1 MAITTAR
8 MKPAAYVRNI
18 YAVTPEAG
26 TTVDA
31 IQEKEFWVHLAGN
44 LHISDRLE
52 VIPEDF
58 AYYAE
63 LLVTEVGRTW
73 AKVKLLNLHRLDSA
87 EEVGLEPQHRVVWR
101 GQKAKHS
108 VVRISDNAVVK
119 DGFDSKPTAVEY
131 MNALETGAISG

>member
-18 YAVTPEAG
+18 YAITPESG
-26 TTVDA
+26 TTVEA
-31 IQEKEFWVHLAGN
+31 IQEKEFWVHIAGN

-63 LLVTEVGRTW
+63 LLVVAVGRTW
-73 AKVKLLNLHRLDSA
+73 AKVKLLQHYRLDVD
-87 EEVGLEPQHRVVWR
+87 EEASLEPQHRVVWR

-108 VVRISDNAVVK
+108 VVRISDSAVVK
-119 DGFDSKPTAVEY
+119 EGFDSKPSAVEY